1 MKNVEPKV
9 QPKGLE
15 SFSIA
20 GVKVKISWKN
30 YLSDTETAEAGE
42 LMAKIKDL
50 RKKKLTHTH
59 LGFKLCESYLDVAFN
74 PLRRGSM
81 SLYRVLQTHLECGK
95 RTLLPESSEVACFS
109 NILKYCRYF

>member
-1 MKNVEPKV
+1 VEPK
-9 QPKGLE
+9 GLK

-20 GVKVKISWKN
+20 RVKVKISWKN
-30 YLSDTETAEAGE
+30 DLSDTETSNAEE
-42 LMAKIKDL
+42 LMFKIKDL
-50 RKKKLTHTH
+50 RKKLTHTH

>member
-9 QPKGLE
+9 KPKGLE

-50 RKKKLTHTH
+50 RK
-59 LGFKLCESYLDVAFN
+59 N
-74 PLRRGSM
+74 
-81 SLYRVLQTHLECGK
+81 
-95 RTLLPESSEVACFS
+95 
-109 NILKYCRYF
+109 